1 MLLEDA
7 TCQFGCSIRFGYSSE
22 YSYFIYKVVCGYSF
36 LFVVVELIGNDVE
49 LIEEKLG
56 NAFLRVDGD
65 WLLREESDNQLFLL
79 LLAAL

>member
-1 MLLEDA
+1 M
-7 TCQFGCSIRFGYSSE
+7 
-22 YSYFIYKVVCGYSF
+22 CGYSF

-65 WLLREESDNQLFLL
+65 WLLRKESDN
-79 LLAAL
+79 